1 MDHSPIET
9 HASTGRWSRVAS
21 ALWLAVL
28 AAALALHVWFPRI
41 DPGAVNDTY
50 NVDVGGRNA
59 FFQFAQ
65 RRTPYATRNHESLA
79 NAVAWLDEDTTVCLL
94 GPARYPS
101 QNEWSALLGWVQRGG
116 KLLFAARWDD
126 AALAIPGIDARV
138 TSKEKKSIFE
148 ELQTR
153 QSRDSKNAPV
163 GGRKKAEADKSADD
177 EESTP
182 SGPLWTSLTPD
193 ANFTWKT
200 EGAIDA
206 PGAEVLVKTGES
218 PQVVRIH
225 YGGGTI
231 ILAASDYIFSNTALF
246 DHDHRNGVL
255 AVKLLEAAGTADAVL
270 FDESLN
276 ETGTQRVVG
285 ILLDPALRPATL
297 QFIVILVLFGWRGN
311 RRFGG
316 LLPYLAPA
324 RHDVADHTNSLGN
337 LYYKA
342 HHATGVLREYL
353 EQLRTEL
360 KLRYVAGREQ
370 RVLAAIARNTKVA
383 VEEVQ
388 RTLTE
393 AEAAARKP
401 KLSRR
406 EAAANIRKLA
416 RLRQPAGKV

>member
-1 MDHSPIET
+1 M
-9 HASTGRWSRVAS
+9 ASTTETYASARRLSRASS
-21 ALWLAVL
+21 ALWLGAL
-28 AAALALHVWFPRI
+28 AAALGLHVWFPRI

-65 RRTPYATRNHESLA
+65 RRTPYASRNHDSIA
-79 NAVAWLDEDTTVCLL
+79 GTVAWLDEDTTVCLL
-94 GPARYPS
+94 GPARYPTE
-101 QNEWSALLGWVQRGG
+101 NEWSALLGWVQRGG
-116 KLLFAARWDD
+116 QLLFAARWDD
-126 AALAIPGIDARV
+126 AALTIPGIDARV
-138 TSKEKKSIFE
+138 TSSEKKSFFDE
-148 ELQTR
+148 FQTDR
-153 QSRDSKNAPV
+153 SRGSKTPPDKGV
-163 GGRKKAEADKSADD
+163 KKAEDDKAADGENSA
-177 EESTP
+177 P
-182 SGPLWTSLTPD
+182 SGPLWTSLMPD

-200 EGAIDA
+200 EGTIDA
-206 PGAEVLVKTGES
+206 PGAEVLVKTGDRA
-218 PQVVRIH
+218 QVVRIH
-225 YGGGTI
+225 HGGGTI

-255 AVKLLEAAGTADAVL
+255 AVKLLEAAGTAGAVV

-316 LLPYLAPA
+316 LLPHLAPA

-370 RVLAAIARNTKVA
+370 RVLAAVARNANVPI
-383 VEEVQ
+383 EEVQ
-388 RTLTE
+388 RTLAD

-406 EAAANIRKLA
+406 EAAAQIRRLA
-416 RLRQPAGKV
+416 RLRQAGRKV